1 MLNVGHALDGFWE
14 TGPGGPCVLN
24 STKTQGRMYRAL
36 DQYGPT
42 LHALFHRLGQEV
54 HAIACA
60 ADPSMPAVLP
70 STHALV
76 LYYATQRGLGEHRD
90 DGPNDGSSDQPVISF
105 NLGKAVDFSVRHE
118 KSDDKCRIRLEW
130 GECYLV
136 WRTLS
141 TNIAQRCQDLSQDE
155 SSSCPRFGRRSSQ
168 FDTAIRARDFG
179 QGRQVQILQTG
190 TGISKKQ
197 GESIAHINQTS

>member
-118 KSDDKCRIRLEW
+118 KSDDNAGFVWNGGNAILFGGPCRRILHSVAKIYPKTNPLVAHGLEDVRLN
-130 GECYLV
+130 L
-136 WRTLS
+136 TLRYAPEILGKEDKYKFFKPVQGS
-141 TNIAQRCQDLSQDE
+141 A
-155 SSSCPRFGRRSSQ
+155 RSKEK
-168 FDTAIRARDFG
+168 A
-179 QGRQVQILQTG
+179 
-190 TGISKKQ
+190 
-197 GESIAHINQTS
+197 